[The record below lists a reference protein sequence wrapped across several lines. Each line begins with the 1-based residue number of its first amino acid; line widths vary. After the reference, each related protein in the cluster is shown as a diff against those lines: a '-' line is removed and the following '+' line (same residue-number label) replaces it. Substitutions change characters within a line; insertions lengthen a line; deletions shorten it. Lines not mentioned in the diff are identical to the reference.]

1 MRKDDM
7 LRKSI
12 KNKENLIPDG
22 YSQRIS
28 DLLASLPDEV
38 PVLSDDDAAVINHKP
53 RIINIRAFV
62 SAAAAFAVVFTAVI
76 SVSKMQKQ
84 PFDKGHDDGKMYAVT
99 SVSTTASGEVTTES
113 AVTSSVTDVSGN
125 SRMPAEAEI
134 TEMQE
139 NRTTEAGDTAAVP
152 SVTRVPEKTAP
163 AVSEGSAPARTE
175 SVQPEVTDP
184 NRFPNRPDV
193 PGNPNNPADPDRPGN
208 PDNPADPV
216 YPDHPGNPNNPDDP
230 DYPDDS
236 DNPGHE
242 NGNRN
247 PFVTLPFDR
256 DDYPEPDHDRD
267 EDEDWDDEHYKDNGR
282 NDFEGYDD
290 FSDIIDEYEKIKKET
305 EEKIES
311 EKKKTENIIREYE
324 EEYEEQE

>member
-28 DLLASLPDEV
+28 DLLDSLPDEV

-139 NRTTEAGDTAAVP
+139 NRTTEAGNTAAVP

-216 YPDHPGNPNNPDDP
+216 YPYH
-230 DYPDDS
+230 
-236 DNPGHE
+236 PGHE

-324 EEYEEQE
+324 KEYEEQE

>member
-139 NRTTEAGDTAAVP
+139 NRTTEAGNTAAVP

-193 PGNPNNPADPDRPGN
+193 PGNPNNPADP
-208 PDNPADPV
+208 V
-216 YPDHPGNPNNPDDP
+216 YPDH
-230 DYPDDS
+230 
-236 DNPGHE
+236 PGHE

-256 DDYPEPDHDRD
+256 DDYPEPDHDRDEDED

>member
-28 DLLASLPDEV
+28 DLLDSLPDEV

-139 NRTTEAGDTAAVP
+139 NRTTEAGNTAAVP

-216 YPDHPGNPNNPDDP
+216 YPDH
-230 DYPDDS
+230 
-236 DNPGHE
+236 PGHE

>member
-7 LRKSI
+7 LRKSV

-139 NRTTEAGDTAAVP
+139 NRTTEAGNTAAVP

-216 YPDHPGNPNNPDDP
+216 YPDHPG
-230 DYPDDS
+230 
-236 DNPGHE
+236 HE

-305 EEKIES
+305 EEKNES

>member
-139 NRTTEAGDTAAVP
+139 NRTTEAGDTADVP
-152 SVTRVPEKTAP
+152 SVTKVPEKTAP

-216 YPDHPGNPNNPDDP
+216 YPDHPG
-230 DYPDDS
+230 
-236 DNPGHE
+236 HE

-256 DDYPEPDHDRD
+256 DDYPEPDHDRDED

-305 EEKIES
+305 EEKNES

>member
-139 NRTTEAGDTAAVP
+139 NRTTEAGNTAAVP

-216 YPDHPGNPNNPDDP
+216 YPDH
-230 DYPDDS
+230 
-236 DNPGHE
+236 PGHE

-324 EEYEEQE
+324 KEYEEQE

>member
-139 NRTTEAGDTAAVP
+139 NRTTEAGNTAAVP

-216 YPDHPGNPNNPDDP
+216 YPDH
-230 DYPDDS
+230 
-236 DNPGHE
+236 PGHE

-324 EEYEEQE
+324 EEYDEQE